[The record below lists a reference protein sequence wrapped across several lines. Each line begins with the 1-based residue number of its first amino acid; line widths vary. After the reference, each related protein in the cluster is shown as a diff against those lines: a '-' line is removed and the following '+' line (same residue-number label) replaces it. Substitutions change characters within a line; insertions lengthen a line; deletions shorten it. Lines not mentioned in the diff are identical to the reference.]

1 MKTTFQLAA
10 VAAAAAFV
18 SLAHAEVKFDANL
31 EHDIMKKTN
40 ADVSSGGRV
49 ELNAMATLAKNGDN
63 FVNAKAT
70 LEIPTGTNDG
80 DKVNIADAWI
90 QLGNSSV
97 DLKIGRQEAADL
109 FPLGKDVV
117 VEGAGTVSGAGFN
130 GGYRANKLRG
140 RVKTGALHGVVGF
153 NAAPGLRLEMGL
165 VTKKDADMYGLRP
178 TVVYSAG
185 AVTVRAG
192 FESLRADGQPSKSGY
207 GLSVGFAPA
216 EGVNVNVNYAKSS
229 KLNGQS
235 MGINATFGAAGVGYV
250 QDKDNALNEKVNT
263 IYAAYSFPLMGIK
276 GASIT
281 PAISRS
287 TGTGVDSVT
296 AFKVRFNYAF

>member
-18 SLAHAEVKFDANL
+18 SLAHAEVKFDANI
-31 EHDIMKKTN
+31 EHDITKVTKK
-40 ADVSSGGRV
+40 DVSSTGRV

-70 LEIPTGTNDG
+70 LTVPTGSGADVG
-80 DKVNIADAWI
+80 IDDAWL

-117 VEGAGTVSGAGFN
+117 VEGAGTVSGTGFN

-165 VTKKDADMYGLRP
+165 VTKKVTEMYGLRP